1 MDSLPRSEHLDTQ
14 ALSRI
19 FNNTTNSYKFL
30 FLLSIM
36 DILARRNFDVKTP
49 VSFTD
54 LTVEMLSIAWVPH
67 TFFKLSFGK
76 QDSITKK
83 LDSLVKELGETAFAF
98 TTKGKEKLRQSLASS
113 SLGKDKELMRY
124 VPFRLLIPFLEDELM
139 DVNKS
144 KGTILENAMPKIA
157 NDNFDRK
164 KPLYKFNSDNYKDC
178 ESICIN
184 TEWSEYLQANFTIIY
199 AWVSWNWLQFMQK
212 RNPSTPNL
220 SKKLFI
226 PINRESHETQSDY
239 WKQILNHEK
248 GRHLTCI
255 YSETALVTHEFSLDH
270 YLPWSFVAHNQLWN
284 LIPTTPSVNSSKSN
298 ILPDEKYFDAFVETQ
313 HAGIHIAKQ
322 IFSEHIFENRIE
334 CFISDL
340 SLKETSDI
348 FNLTTLRDAYKQ
360 TINPLNNLAANQ
372 GFSTGWQF
380 NLTP

>member
-14 ALSRI
+14 ALGRI

-76 QDSITKK
+76 QDSISKK
-83 LDSLVKELGETAFAF
+83 LDSLVKELGEPAFAF
-98 TTKGKEKLRQSLASS
+98 TTMGKENLRQSLASS

-124 VPFRLLIPFLEDELM
+124 VPFRLLIPFLEDELIQV
-139 DVNKS
+139 DKS

-164 KPLYKFNSDNYKDC
+164 NPLYKFNSDNYKDC

-226 PINRESHETQSDY
+226 PINRESHKTQSDY
-239 WKQILNHEK
+239 WKKILNHEK
-248 GRHLTCI
+248 GKQLTCI
-255 YSETALVTHEFSLDH
+255 YSKTELITNEISLDH

-284 LIPTTPSVNSSKSN
+284 LIPTTRSVNSSKSN

-313 HAGIHIAKQ
+313 HAGIHI
-322 IFSEHIFENRIE
+322 
-334 CFISDL
+334 
-340 SLKETSDI
+340 TYP
-348 FNLTTLRDAYKQ
+348 T
-360 TINPLNNLAANQ
+360 
-372 GFSTGWQF
+372 
-380 NLTP
+380 